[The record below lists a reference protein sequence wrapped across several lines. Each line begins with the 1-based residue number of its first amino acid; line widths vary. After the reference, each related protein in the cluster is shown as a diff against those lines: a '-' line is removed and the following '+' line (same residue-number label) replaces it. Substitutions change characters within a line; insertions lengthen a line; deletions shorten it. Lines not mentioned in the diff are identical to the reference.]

1 MYGIMKR
8 LCAIFDLDG
17 TLVDSEVLNCR
28 AYVELIA
35 EIDESDSE
43 LTKRYRGMKYSNIV
57 YDIETR
63 FDVALAEDFESLYR
77 DHVAALYETSLKANP
92 GVPELLSG
100 LEIDCCVAS
109 SAPTRKI
116 NHALEI
122 TGLGRHFGTNIFS
135 SYDIGSWKPEPD
147 LFLHAAAIMNHRP
160 AHCAVIED
168 SDLGVEAA
176 IAAGMHVFHYAPNS
190 AKTRSDHYHSIQ
202 QMSELSGLLAEFEK
216 TI

>member
-1 MYGIMKR
+1 MKQW
-8 LCAIFDLDG
+8 CAIFDLDG

-35 EIDESDSE
+35 EIDESDIE
-43 LTKRYRGMKYSNIV
+43 LSKRYRGMKFANIV

-63 FDVALAEDFESLYR
+63 FEVELPVDFESLYR
-77 DHVAALYETSLKANP
+77 DRVAALYESELKANP

-100 LEIDCCVAS
+100 LEIERCVAS
-109 SAPTRKI
+109 SAPTKKI
-116 NHALEI
+116 NHALQI
-122 TGLGRHFGTNIFS
+122 TGLSGYFGTNIFS

-147 LFLHAAAIMNHRP
+147 LFLHAAATMNHSP
-160 AHCAVIED
+160 AHCAVVED

-190 AKTRSDHYHSIQ
+190 AKASSDRYHSIQ
-202 QMSELSGLLAEFEK
+202 QMSELSGLFAEFAK
-216 TI
+216 AI

>member
-1 MYGIMKR
+1 MKR

-35 EIDESDSE
+35 EIDESDTE
-43 LTKRYRGMKYSNIV
+43 LTKRYRGMKFSNIV
-57 YDIETR
+57 SDIETS
-63 FDVALAEDFESLYR
+63 FEVALPDDFESLYR
-77 DHVAALYETSLKANP
+77 DRVAALYESELKANP

-100 LEIDCCVAS
+100 LEIERCVAS
-109 SAPTRKI
+109 SAPIKKI
-116 NHALEI
+116 NHALEL
-122 TGLGRHFGTNIFS
+122 TGLGGYFGTNIFS

-147 LFLHAAAIMNHRP
+147 LFLHAAATMNHRP
-160 AHCAVIED
+160 AHCAVVED

-190 AKTRSDHYHSIQ
+190 AKTRGDRYQSIQ
-202 QMSELSGLLAEFEK
+202 QMSELSGLFAEFAK
-216 TI
+216 AI

>member
-1 MYGIMKR
+1 MKR

-35 EIDESDSE
+35 AIDESDTE
-43 LTKRYRGMKYSNIV
+43 LTNRYRGMKFSNIV
-57 YDIETR
+57 DDIESR
-63 FDVALAEDFESLYR
+63 YDLALPGNFESLYR
-77 DHVAALYETSLKANP
+77 DRVAALYESELKTNP

-100 LEIDCCVAS
+100 LDFECCVAS
-109 SAPTRKI
+109 SAPTKKI

-122 TGLGRHFGTNIFS
+122 TGLGGYFGTNIFS

-147 LFLHAAAIMNHRP
+147 LFLHAAATMNHSP
-160 AHCAVIED
+160 AHCAVVED

-176 IAAGMHVFHYAPNS
+176 IAAGMQVFHYAPNS
-190 AKTRSDHYHSIQ
+190 AKTRSDRYRSIQ
-202 QMSELSGLLAEFEK
+202 QMSELSGLFVEFAK
-216 TI
+216 SI